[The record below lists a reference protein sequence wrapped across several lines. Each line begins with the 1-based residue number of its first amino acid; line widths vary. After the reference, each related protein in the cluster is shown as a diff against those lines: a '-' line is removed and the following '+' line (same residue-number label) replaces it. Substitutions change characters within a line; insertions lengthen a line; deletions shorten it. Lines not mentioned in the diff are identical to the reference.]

1 MDAGEAFV
9 AYLNSLDDE
18 YYFFLANAVLGRI
31 PAPFHKPVLNGKILS
46 FLLNTENRAN
56 ILASLDRE
64 DRKLITFLLIS
75 QKATA
80 AETAAFFCEDS
91 FILVA
96 TRLSNLRDRLLLLK
110 DGDCYSI
117 NPVMTDL
124 LQKAYDGDLVFGKQ
138 KPEQTGPFV
147 DRNTL
152 FAVANLLI
160 NGSSPVREANIHH
173 FLKSGKLTAVF
184 PQFTE
189 AQSRTFFLSLR
200 KLLIACK
207 AVVNT
212 DGRFLLR
219 RDSIRSLLELDPMNL
234 MIHAIDPNLGSAIA
248 RCLSVLQSCMME
260 KHRLSTLLGILSG
273 LDEEKTN
280 DILETIEAFGFISI
294 IDDSV
299 YYNQS
304 TLEPFQTRSELKA
317 DSDLRVSFF
326 GTPDAEDML
335 YLFSDVIVCD
345 KLITYAITKDS
356 FFRALELGLTKTDIT
371 AYLGNENDSRFSL
384 WQEAFSRLRL
394 YDGILINCTKDI
406 KAIIER
412 HPELKDHIIRS
423 FSDDLILMKRSTFHI
438 WQKTLAYAMDLQTL
452 PVPVDS
458 ALAETAEE
466 QNQETGNLFCLPEL
480 PKGEPTAEDENGKLA
495 EDLLDYAKKAGC
507 SIQEIEPLIRERIIV
522 SRSQIDKSFR
532 YAGRITA
539 SGLDYNAKLAAIRS
553 AIPKSK
559 DRDSALLEL
568 ELPSEKLIV
577 QPLEIVRSGPSSNV
591 LRSRV
596 LPDGAERNIPVS
608 SIFQVTVLK
617 WTLK

>member
-1 MDAGEAFV
+1 MDAGETFV

-75 QKATA
+75 QQATA
-80 AETAAFFCEDS
+80 AETAAFFSEDS

-110 DGDCYSI
+110 DGDGYSI

-147 DRNTL
+147 DRNIL

-184 PQFTE
+184 PQFSE
-189 AQSRTFFLSLR
+189 VQSRTFFLSLR
-200 KLLIACK
+200 KLLISRK

-248 RCLSVLQSCMME
+248 RCLSVLQGFVME

-273 LDEEKTN
+273 LDEEKAN

-294 IDDSV
+294 INDSV

-326 GTPDAEDML
+326 GTPDADDIL

-356 FFRALELGLTKTDIT
+356 FFRALELGLETRAIC
-371 AYLGNENDSRFSL
+371 AYLGDENENRFSM
-384 WQEAFSRLRL
+384 WQQAFSRLRL
-394 YDGILINCTKDI
+394 YDGILINCDRDI

-423 FSDDLILMKRSTFHI
+423 FSEDLILMKRSTFHI
-438 WQKTLAYAMDLQTL
+438 WQKTLAYAMDMQNL
-452 PVPVDS
+452 PVPSDS
-458 ALAETAEE
+458 ALTEEEEE
-466 QNQETGNLFCLPEL
+466 QTEEKGSTFTLPEL
-480 PKGEPTAEDENGKLA
+480 PESSQSNAINGKLA
-495 EDLLDYAKKAGC
+495 EELLDYAKKAGC
-507 SIQEIEPLIRERIIV
+507 RISEIEPLIRERIIV
-522 SRSQIDKSFR
+522 SKSQIDKSFR

-539 SGLDYNAKLAAIRS
+539 SGLDYNAKLAAIKS
-553 AIPKSK
+553 AISKAK

-577 QPLEIVRSGPSSNV
+577 QPLEIVKSGPSSNV
-591 LRSRV
+591 LRSKV
-596 LPDGAERNIPVS
+596 LPDGTERNIPVS

-617 WTLK
+617 WTLR